1 MKKLMPFVGASMAVH
16 LCGFAA
22 VGTFL
27 TAVPRIAGDPFGD
40 PDRVFISVISD
51 QDLNAVAPT
60 PAPFDSPEAA
70 SAEKA
75 RKERK
80 EAQPEASPE
89 VLTQDIKDSPAEC
102 KEPVAEESEH
112 PDPRVEKAEKKL
124 EREQDESSASNP
136 QVASTLQMRRAALGS
151 ELRDFESLLL
161 AAIRQATFFPP
172 EALKEKR
179 YGQVTVA
186 FTMDKDRKLTRVVV
200 IVTSGCRVLD
210 DAALEIIRK
219 ASERFPSLPA
229 VATQESL
236 TYNVPINF
244 IERRPPGSAQS
255 TPTL

>member
-1 MKKLMPFVGASMAVH
+1 MIMKRLMPFVGASMALH

-27 TAVPRIAGDPFGD
+27 TTVPRIAGDPFGD

-60 PAPFDSPEAA
+60 PAPVDSPVAPNSER
-70 SAEKA
+70 A
-75 RKERK
+75 RE
-80 EAQPEASPE
+80 EAQQEASPE
-89 VLTQDIKDSPAEC
+89 LLAQDIKDSPVEC

-112 PDPRVEKAEKKL
+112 PDPRVEKSEKKL
-124 EREQDESSASNP
+124 EHEQEESSASKP

-161 AAIRQATFFPP
+161 AAIRQATFFPQ

-186 FTMDKDRKLTRVVV
+186 FTMDKDRKLAKVEVV
-200 IVTSGCRVLD
+200 VTSGCQILD
-210 DAALEIIRK
+210 DAALEIMRK
-219 ASERFPSLPA
+219 ASEKFPLLPSA
-229 VATQESL
+229 VDQESL
-236 TYNVPINF
+236 TYTVPINF
-244 IERRPPGSAQS
+244 IEKRSHESPKWTTSP
-255 TPTL
+255 

>member
-1 MKKLMPFVGASMAVH
+1 MIMKKLMPFVGASMAVH

-60 PAPFDSPEAA
+60 PAPVDSPDAA
-70 SAEKA
+70 SAEKLKEKA
-75 RKERK
+75 R
-80 EAQPEASPE
+80 PEASPE
-89 VLTQDIKDSPAEC
+89 LLARNVKDLPAEC
-102 KEPVAEESEH
+102 KEAVAEETPN
-112 PDPRVEKAEKKL
+112 PDSHVMESEKKL
-124 EREQDESSASNP
+124 EHEQEESSASNP

-161 AAIRQATFFPP
+161 AAIRQATFFPQ

-186 FTMDKDRKLTRVVV
+186 FTMDKDRKLTRVDVL
-200 IVTSGCRVLD
+200 VTSGCRVLD
-210 DAALEIIRK
+210 DAALEIVRK

-244 IERRPPGSAQS
+244 IERRSPGSAKS